1 MQQSELGDTLVSEF
15 LDRTYRGIESTI
27 ASLAAARTEPERLAF
42 VALNDATTL
51 ATVFGWRKVLS
62 VTQPLTLPMLLGTVA
77 RATRPP
83 GEKALL
89 AGALTGA
96 TAAQTGKRID
106 PDNPTGVATVGAA
119 AQHAGYG
126 LAVRTAYDV
135 APSGVGVAL
144 RGGLVAAGLGLAAWR
159 NRAILPA
166 TAAGGAALVYANELA
181 NDPRIRRGNAHAEGL
196 GHGANLVL
204 AAEALTLVRATLLKS
219 RRGIGARLVEVTAT
233 SLSNLGQML
242 IVDGV
247 ARR

>member
-1 MQQSELGDTLVSEF
+1 MQQSELGDTVVSQF

-27 ASLAAARTEPERLAF
+27 ASIAAARTEPERLAF
-42 VALNDATTL
+42 LALNDATAV

-62 VTQPLTLPMLLGTVA
+62 VTQPLTLPMLLGAVA
-77 RATRPP
+77 RSTRST
-83 GEKALL
+83 GEKALM
-89 AGALTGA
+89 AGAIAGA

-106 PDNPTGVATVGAA
+106 PENPTAVAAAGAA
-119 AQHAGYG
+119 TQHAGYG
-126 LAVRTAYDV
+126 LAVRNAYDV
-135 APSGVGVAL
+135 QPSGVGVAL
-144 RGGLVAAGLGLAAWR
+144 RGGLVAAGVGLAAWR

-166 TAAGGAALVYANELA
+166 TVAGGAALAYANELA
-181 NDPRIRRGNAHAEGL
+181 NDPKIRRGNAHAEGL

-204 AAEALTLVRATLLKS
+204 AGEALTLLRATLLKG
-219 RRGIGARLVEVTAT
+219 RRGIGARLVEATAM

>member
-1 MQQSELGDTLVSEF
+1 MQQAELGDTIVSEF

-27 ASLAAARTEPERLAF
+27 ASIAAARTEPERLAF
-42 VALNDATTL
+42 LALNDATTL
-51 ATVFGWRKVLS
+51 ATVFGWQKVLS
-62 VTQPLTLPMLLGTVA
+62 VTQPMTLPMLLGTVA
-77 RATRPP
+77 RTSRLAQ
-83 GEKALL
+83 EKALL
-89 AGALTGA
+89 AGAITGA
-96 TAAQTGKRID
+96 TVAQTGKRTD
-106 PDNPTGVATVGAA
+106 PENPTAAATVAAA

-126 LAVRTAYDV
+126 LAVRDAYDV

-144 RGGLVAAGLGLAAWR
+144 RGGLVAAGLGLAALR

-166 TAAGGAALVYANELA
+166 TVAGGAALAYASDLA
-181 NDPRIRRGNAHAEGL
+181 DDPKIRRGNAHAEGL

-204 AAEALTLVRATLLKS
+204 AAEALTLVRATLLKG
-219 RRGIGARLVEVTAT
+219 RRGVGARLVEATAT

>member
-27 ASLAAARTEPERLAF
+27 ESIAAARTEPERLAF
-42 VALNDATTL
+42 LALNDATTL

-62 VTQPLTLPMLLGTVA
+62 VTQPLTLPMLLGTAA
-77 RATRPP
+77 RSSRSTQ
-83 GEKALL
+83 EKALL

-106 PDNPTGVATVGAA
+106 PDNPTAVATVGAA

-126 LAVRTAYDV
+126 LAVRDAYGV
-135 APSGVGVAL
+135 QPSGLGTAVV
-144 RGGLVAAGLGLAAWR
+144 GGLVAAGLGLAAWR
-159 NRAILPA
+159 NRATLPA
-166 TAAGGAALVYANELA
+166 TVAGGAALAYATGLA
-181 NDPRIRRGNAHAEGL
+181 NDPKIRRGNAHAEGL
-196 GHGANLVL
+196 GHGANLVV
-204 AAEALTLVRATLLKS
+204 AGEALTLVRATLLKG
-219 RRGIGARLVEVTAT
+219 RRGIGARLVEATAT